1 MKAYRYWDN
10 VFTFEG
16 AITVQAE
23 AEWAMPWRIDFA
35 RSEFYPV
42 LADDKARDCSGIR
55 ICFTTDTTRLGL
67 NLVEPAAEMLLDLV
81 VDGRV
86 VQQVGV
92 DPEAATV
99 FFAPLPEGMK
109 NVEIWLDQR
118 FPCKVGA
125 VLVDETAR
133 ISKTMIAQKRWVH
146 YGSSISQSKAGKS
159 PTQIWAAMVARRLGL
174 HLTNL
179 GFSGECKLDP
189 MIGRLI
195 RDREA
200 DVITLKLGINLYRGD
215 LTERTFAPNV
225 IGLIQ
230 LIRER
235 HPATP
240 LAVVSPIYS
249 RPREE
254 TLGGGGLNLQMMR
267 RIIAG
272 IVASC
277 KKYGDTNI
285 YYVDGV
291 TIFGPEAAERYMP
304 DELHPDG
311 GGQFVLAEQF
321 IKKVFRRLPVGCSD
335 GEGKGD

>member
-16 AITVQAE
+16 AISVEAN
-23 AEWAMPWRIDFA
+23 AEWAMPWRIDVS
-35 RSEFYPV
+35 RRDFYPV

-55 ICFTTDTTRLGL
+55 ICFTTDSIRLGL
-67 NLVEPAAEMLLDLV
+67 NLLEPATEMLLDLV

-86 VQQVGV
+86 AQRVGV
-92 DPEAATV
+92 DPETAAVV
-99 FFAPLPEGMK
+99 FTPLPTGLK

-133 ISKTMIAQKRWVH
+133 MSKTPITQKRWVH

-215 LTERTFAPNV
+215 LTERTFAPGV

-235 HPATP
+235 HPVTP

-249 RPREE
+249 KPREE

-267 RIIAG
+267 RIVAE

-285 YYVDGV
+285 YYVDGLTV
-291 TIFGPEAAERYMP
+291 FGPDAAERYMP

-311 GGQFVLAEQF
+311 DGQVVLAEHF
-321 IKKVFRRLPVGCSD
+321 RKEVFRRLPVACND
-335 GEGKGD
+335 GEGKED